1 MKFKALIVEDEVL
14 SRDFLSNLV
23 KEFCPQLELA
33 GVASNVEQAVKCINT
48 QSPQLIFL
56 DIEMQTGTGFDVLQK
71 CDHHNFHVIFTTAF
85 DHYAIQ
91 AIKFSAV
98 DYLLKPINVNELAL
112 AVNKAVKQ
120 METRKEDQRLDLLL
134 KNFHKS
140 AGDDFC
146 ISLSTS
152 EGVDFIP
159 LSDIIRLEAK
169 GPYTIFYLK
178 DGRQIMVSRHLK
190 EYELSLQEHGFFR
203 IHNSYMINLKDVKRW
218 IKADGG
224 YAVMSDDA
232 MVAISPKKKD
242 DFIAQMT
249 KRMV

>member
-1 MKFKALIVEDEVL
+1 MKFSALIVEDEML
-14 SRDFLSNLV
+14 SRDFLANLV
-23 KEFCPQLELA
+23 REFCPQLELI
-33 GVASNVEQAVKCINT
+33 GTASNVEEAVKIINA
-48 QSPQLIFL
+48 QSPQLVFL

-71 CDHHNFHVIFTTAF
+71 VNQHNFHVIFTTAF

-98 DYLLKPINVNELAL
+98 DYLLKPINLEELELAV
-112 AVNKAVKQ
+112 AKVVKQ
-120 METRKEDQRLDLLL
+120 IEGKKEDNRLDLLL
-134 KNFHKS
+134 KNFNKP

-159 LSDIIRLEAK
+159 LSTIIRLEAK

-178 DGRQIMVSRHLK
+178 DSRQIMVSRNLK
-190 EYELSLQEHGFFR
+190 EYELTLQEHGFFR

-218 IKADGG
+218 VKTDGG

-242 DFIAQMT
+242 EFMVLMT

>member
-1 MKFKALIVEDEVL
+1 MKYQALIVEDEML

-23 KEFCPQLELA
+23 REFCPQLELA
-33 GVASNVEQAVKCINT
+33 GVASNVDEAVAFIN
-48 QSPQLIFL
+48 SKHPRLVFM

-71 CDHHNFHVIFTTAF
+71 VNHHNFHVIFTTAF
-85 DHYAIQ
+85 DHYAIK

-98 DYLLKPINVNELAL
+98 DYLLKPINLEELELAV
-112 AVNKAVKQ
+112 AKALKHIESRTDDGRLEMLLQ
-120 METRKEDQRLDLLL
+120 NFRKPPGED
-134 KNFHKS
+134 FS
-140 AGDDFC
+140 

-159 LSDIIRLEAK
+159 LSHIIRLEAK
-169 GPYTIFYLK
+169 GPYTIFYLR
-178 DGRQIMVSRHLK
+178 DGRQIMVSKNLK
-190 EYELSLQEHGFFR
+190 EYELCLTEHGFFR

-218 IKADGG
+218 VKTDGG

-232 MVAISPKKKD
+232 LVAISPKKKD
-242 DFIAQMT
+242 EFMLLMT